1 MAFKRSI
8 SVRRWRVVRLIMAL
22 SLGWAL
28 ATMPAADAL
37 AQEPTSR
44 LLFDNPRM
52 AVFEL
57 TLPAGFE
64 GEVHTAPF
72 DEGAYV
78 LDGELTVITVPS
90 GREVVRPGQWAW
102 AAKGTIHKTAN
113 PTTKPTRFIV
123 IILKDP

>member
-1 MAFKRSI
+1 MVLERS
-8 SVRRWRVVRLIMAL
+8 SAVPPRVIPRLLVAL

-28 ATMPAADAL
+28 MTIPAGAL
-37 AQEPTSR
+37 AEEPPSR
-44 LLFDNPRM
+44 LVFDNPRM

-57 TLPAGFE
+57 TLPAGFD

-113 PTTKPTRFIV
+113 PTARPTRFLV
-123 IILKDP
+123 IILKEP

>member
-1 MAFKRSI
+1 MT
-8 SVRRWRVVRLIMAL
+8 RVVL
-22 SLGWAL
+22 AL
-28 ATMPAADAL
+28 AATLLIGAGLGAAPAAAEEV
-37 AQEPTSR
+37 ASR

-78 LDGELTVITVPS
+78 LEGELTVITVPS

-113 PTTKPTRFIV
+113 PTTRPTRFLV
-123 IILKDP
+123 IILKEP